1 MSCVAEKQM
10 EQLMKHLEKTKPAVI
25 AVRVADD
32 LVHSVGDKAEEVVE
46 VVVVEEKKKTTKSK

>member
-32 LVHSVGDKAEEVVE
+32 QESDKAEEVVE
-46 VVVVEEKKKTTKSK
+46 VVVAEEKKKTTKSK